1 MTKRTIVNLWI
12 WGEAA
17 LILGA
22 ILIPSSLVAFLA
34 HISSLQAA
42 GRAYDFT
49 ADGYSQT
56 MVALAALGFLLAV
69 TGLVMQFIAWIGAVT
84 STRRLADRTWFKLL
98 LWIGILGL
106 VTTPLGVGVF
116 VSLGLM
122 LAYMVGGPDA
132 LGDGAVAAGPSAL
145 LLKPTIAR
153 WTIWG
158 WVALAAGV
166 LFALLVSN
174 LTNPWGFL
182 HGHVWPALALIMLGT
197 CVSGVGFIALS
208 AAYWGEVFN
217 AHRLEDQTWFK
228 TLLWGAVVSTVTM
241 PLFGLGAIIAAVL
254 GIVYLVAGPD
264 GMAVRAAPAR
274 TITPLPPWGAPTS
287 GA

>member
-1 MTKRTIVNLWI
+1 MTKRTIVKWWI

-17 LILGA
+17 LIAGA

-34 HISSLQAA
+34 HIDSLHAA

-49 ADGYSQT
+49 SDGYNQT
-56 MVALAALGFLLAV
+56 MVALAVLSCLFAV
-69 TGLVMQFIAWIGAVT
+69 TGIVLQLVAWIGAVMG
-84 STRRLADRTWFKLL
+84 TRRLADRTWFKLL

-106 VTTPLGVGVF
+106 VTTPLGLGVF

-132 LGDGAVAAGPSAL
+132 LGDGAVAAGPPAL
-145 LLKPTIAR
+145 HLKPTIAK
-153 WTIWG
+153 WTVWG
-158 WVALAAGV
+158 WIAIAAGV
-166 LFALLVSN
+166 LFSLLVSN

-217 AHRLEDQTWFK
+217 AHRLEDETWFK
-228 TLLWGAVVSTVTM
+228 TLLWGAVVSTVTI

-264 GMAVRAAPAR
+264 GMAVRAAPAM
-274 TITPLPPWGAPTS
+274 TTPTLPPWSAPTF